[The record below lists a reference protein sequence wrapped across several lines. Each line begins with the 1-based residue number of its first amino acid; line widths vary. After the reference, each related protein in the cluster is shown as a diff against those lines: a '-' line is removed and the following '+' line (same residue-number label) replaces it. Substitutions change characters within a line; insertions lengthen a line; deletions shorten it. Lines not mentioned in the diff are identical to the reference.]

1 MSPEEFERAAKEIVK
16 LGAKGLKFNPWGGR
30 PGIDF
35 YRLDNNIL
43 NTGID
48 AVAAVREAVGPDI
61 DLYIDCNGIFNTAAN
76 AVPSSE
82 GCRAVQHQF
91 LRGTRAP
98 RKSQRDGLR
107 PKQD

>member
-1 MSPEEFERAAKEIVK
+1 MPTHGIEQGMSPEEFEAAAQEIVK

-48 AVAAVREAVGPDI
+48 AVAAVRGAVGPDI
-61 DLYIDCNGIFNTAAN
+61 DLYIDCNGIFNTAAK
-76 AVPSSE
+76 
-82 GCRAVQHQF
+82 
-91 LRGTRAP
+91 RGPGSKRNRTV
-98 RKSQRDGLR
+98 
-107 PKQD
+107 

>member
-1 MSPEEFERAAKEIVK
+1 MSPEEFEGAAKEIVK

-43 NTGID
+43 NAGID
-48 AVAAVREAVGPDI
+48 AVAAIRGAVGPDI

-76 AVPSSE
+76 AV
-82 GCRAVQHQF
+82 RAAKGVEQYKHQ
-91 LRGTRAP
+91 L
-98 RKSQRDGLR
+98 L
-107 PKQD
+107 